1 MKKDDANYSETP
13 IEISG
18 SDDQIKKAK
27 ELIEQIVNPES
38 SITNNMGGNY
48 AEIANFH
55 LEFNF

>member
-27 ELIEQIVNPES
+27 ELIEQIINPES

-48 AEIANFH
+48 A
-55 LEFNF
+55 